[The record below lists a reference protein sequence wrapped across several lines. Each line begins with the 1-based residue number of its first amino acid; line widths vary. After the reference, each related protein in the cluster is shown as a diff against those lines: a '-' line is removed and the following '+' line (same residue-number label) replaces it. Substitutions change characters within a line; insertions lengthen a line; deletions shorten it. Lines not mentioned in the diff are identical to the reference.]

1 MAPSEPAQ
9 PAAPHPNAALW
20 AQATAIP
27 NVRSLVPIVLEFK
40 SVVFPK
46 WRTFFNIAV
55 TTYALE
61 DHLTSETPSTDPTW
75 LRLDALVLR
84 WLYGSM
90 AMDIVDLV
98 MPTDPATATAYKV
111 WTSVLAL
118 FNDNKKEP

>member
-1 MAPSEPAQ
+1 MAPSEPAA

-40 SVVFPK
+40 SAVFPT

-55 TTYALE
+55 TPSALE
-61 DHLTSETPSTDPTW
+61 DPPTPETPSTDPTW
-75 LRLDALVLR
+75 LRLNVLVLR

-98 MPTDPATATAYKV
+98 MPTAPA
-111 WTSVLAL
+111 
-118 FNDNKKEP
+118 